1 MRTGAKTTFSTIFLL
16 LVLTLMLLPFLT
28 TFNEFLTA
36 LVYKIGWYRVI
47 ESFLLPFETRMI
59 VVVMQF
65 LGQKAIAGAAT
76 VSVLRDGAWQKI
88 AISWNCIGWQS
99 ILVFGV
105 TLLTGLQGPYTKLS
119 KLECLTIGI
128 LGTFL
133 INILR
138 ISLIAILIVYINAI
152 PATVAHDYFSAFIL
166 ILWLF
171 FFWWFSYAFVL
182 ETKAADKH

>member
-1 MRTGAKTTFSTIFLL
+1 MSGAKSTFSIIFLI
-16 LVLTLMLLPFLT
+16 LVITLMVLPFLT

-47 ESFLLPFETRMI
+47 QDFLLPFETRMI

-65 LGQKAIAGAAT
+65 FGQQAVASPSGI
-76 VSVLRDGAWQKI
+76 SVLRDGAWQKI
-88 AISWNCIGWQS
+88 LISWNCIGWQS
-99 ILVFGV
+99 VLVLGV
-105 TLLTGLQGPYTKLS
+105 TLLTGLQGPYTKAS
-119 KLECLTIGI
+119 KLECLSIGI

-138 ISLIAILIVYINAI
+138 ISLVAILIVYINAI

-166 ILWLF
+166 IIWLF
-171 FFWWFSYAFVL
+171 FFWWFSYSFVL
-182 ETKAADKH
+182 EEK

>member
-1 MRTGAKTTFSTIFLL
+1 MRGPKATFSTIFLI
-16 LVLTLMLLPFLT
+16 LVITLMILPFLT

-36 LVYKIGWYRVI
+36 LIYKIGWYRVI
-47 ESFLLPFETRMI
+47 QDFLLPFETRMI
-59 VVVMQF
+59 VVVVEI
-65 LGQKAIAGAAT
+65 LGQKAVAGIST
-76 VSVLRDGAWQKI
+76 VSVLRDDVWQKI

-99 ILVFGV
+99 ALVLFV
-105 TLLTGLQGPYTKLS
+105 TLLTGLQGPYTKVS
-119 KLECLTIGI
+119 KLECLAIGI

-138 ISLIAILIVYINAI
+138 ISLVAILIVYINAI

-171 FFWWFSYAFVL
+171 FYWWFSYSFVL
-182 ETKAADKH
+182 EEKIIREDG